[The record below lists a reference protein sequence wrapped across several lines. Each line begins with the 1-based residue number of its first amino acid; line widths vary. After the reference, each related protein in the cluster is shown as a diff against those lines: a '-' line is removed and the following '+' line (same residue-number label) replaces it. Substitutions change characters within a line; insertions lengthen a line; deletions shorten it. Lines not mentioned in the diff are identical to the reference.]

1 MPDICLAGTG
11 GMLPLKNRYLTGCFI
26 EYSGKAVLID
36 CGEGMQVALAAADI
50 KISRIEMILI
60 THNHAD
66 HVTGLP
72 GLLLSMGNCSR
83 EEPLDIYIPESAERV
98 VRNLISVCGHLPF
111 EYRLHKLPDTA
122 AVSFTAEKI
131 DPMLT
136 ISTLPLKHSVKCLG
150 YSFLLEKKAV
160 FQPEKAQELEIP
172 VKLWRMLHSGEAV
185 ILDDGRTIQ
194 PEEVTGDKRP
204 PVKVTYITDTLPIRE
219 IVQFANN
226 ADLFICEGMY
236 GDTDKKQ
243 SMNEKGHMLMQD
255 ACRLAKEANVKELW
269 LTHYSPAEKHPE
281 NYDKELKKLFP
292 AVLISKDGEKKT
304 L

>member
-11 GMLPLKNRYLTGCFI
+11 GMLPLKNRFLTGCFI
-26 EYSGKAVLID
+26 EYSGKAILID

-98 VRNLISVCGHLPF
+98 IRNLISVCGRLPF
-111 EYRLHKLPDTA
+111 DLRIHILSDKESS
-122 AVSFTAEKI
+122 SFIAEKI

-136 ISTLPLKHSVKCLG
+136 VSVLPVKHSVKCVG
-150 YSFLLEKKAV
+150 YSFLLEKKPV
-160 FQPEKAQELEIP
+160 FQPEKAQELGIP
-172 VKLWRMLHSGEAV
+172 VKMWRSLHSGEAV
-185 ILDDGRTIQ
+185 TLEDGRVIK
-194 PEEVTGDKRP
+194 PEEVTGEKRP
-204 PVKVTYITDTLPIRE
+204 PVKVTYVTDTLPIKE
-219 IVQFANN
+219 IIPFAKDS
-226 ADLFICEGMY
+226 DLFICEGMY
-236 GDTDKKQ
+236 GDADKKQ

-255 ACRLAKEANVKELW
+255 ACRLAEEAGVKELW

-281 NYDKELKKLFP
+281 NFEKELKNLFP
-292 AVLISKDGEKKT
+292 NVLISKDGEKKT

>member
-11 GMLPLKNRYLTGCFI
+11 GMLPLKNRFLTGCFI
-26 EYSGKAVLID
+26 EYNGKAILID

-98 VRNLISVCGHLPF
+98 IRNLISVCGRLPF
-111 EYRLHKLPDTA
+111 DLRLHILSDKQPS
-122 AVSFTAEKI
+122 SFIAEKI

-136 ISTLPLKHSVKCLG
+136 VSVLPVKHSVKCVG
-150 YSFLLEKKAV
+150 YSFLLEKKPV
-160 FQPEKAQELEIP
+160 FQPEKAQELGIP
-172 VKLWRMLHSGEAV
+172 VKMWRSLHAGEAV
-185 ILDDGRTIQ
+185 TLEDGRVIK
-194 PEEVTGDKRP
+194 PEEVTGEKRP
-204 PVKVTYITDTLPIRE
+204 PVKVTYVTDTLPIKE
-219 IVQFANN
+219 IVPFAKDS
-226 ADLFICEGMY
+226 DLFICEGMY
-236 GDTDKKQ
+236 GDADKKQ

-255 ACRLAKEANVKELW
+255 ACCLASEAGVKELW

-281 NYDKELKKLFP
+281 NFEKELKKLFP
-292 AVLISKDGEKKT
+292 NVLISKDGEKKT

>member
-11 GMLPLKNRYLTGCFI
+11 GMLPLKDRYLTGCFL
-26 EYSGKAVLID
+26 EYNGKAILID
-36 CGEGMQVALAAADI
+36 CGECMQVALASSDL

-83 EEPLDIYIPESAERV
+83 EEPIDIYLPESAERV
-98 VRNLISVCGHLPF
+98 VRNLISVCGRLPF
-111 EYRLHKLPDTA
+111 DVRLHMLPDKE
-122 AVSFTAEKI
+122 AVSFTADKI

-136 ISTLPLKHSVKCLG
+136 VYTLPVRHSVKCLA
-150 YSFLLEKKAV
+150 YSMVLEKKAV
-160 FQPEKAQELEIP
+160 FQPDKAQSLGVP
-172 VKLWRMLHSGEAV
+172 VKMWRILHSGEAV
-185 ILDDGRTIQ
+185 TLDDGRVIQ
-194 PEEVTGDKRP
+194 PDEVLGDKRP
-204 PVKVTYITDTLPIRE
+204 PVKVTYVTDTLPIDA
-219 IVQFANN
+219 IVSFAKNS
-226 ADLFICEGMY
+226 DLFICEGMY
-236 GDTDKKQ
+236 GDADKKQ

-255 ACRLAKEANVKELW
+255 ACRLAGKACVNALW

-281 NYDKELKKLFP
+281 NFEKELKKLFP
-292 AVLISKDGEKKT
+292 NVIITKDGEKKT